1 MTRKQPVGLEK
12 SETRT
17 ALLEAAE
24 RLMGE
29 EGYAAV
35 TSRRLGA
42 YAGVRP
48 QLVHYY
54 FRTMDDLFI
63 AMVRRSAERN
73 LAYVRETL
81 ASGDPLRAL
90 WAQSRNYAGAALSLE
105 LMALANHRKAVRA
118 EMAKHGVEMRE
129 MQREALARYFE
140 ARGIAGQI
148 SPGVVTAILAGV
160 GTYLALEE
168 RIGMETAH
176 AETAAFVEAVLER
189 LSATGEAHWPD
200 TAAEKFGR
208 TPKKS

>member
-54 FRTMDDLFI
+54 FRTI
-63 AMVRRSAERN
+63 E
-73 LAYVRETL
+73 
-81 ASGDPLRAL
+81 
-90 WAQSRNYAGAALSLE
+90 
-105 LMALANHRKAVRA
+105 AN
-118 EMAKHGVEMRE
+118 
-129 MQREALARYFE
+129 
-140 ARGIAGQI
+140 
-148 SPGVVTAILAGV
+148 S
-160 GTYLALEE
+160 
-168 RIGMETAH
+168 
-176 AETAAFVEAVLER
+176 R
-189 LSATGEAHWPD
+189 LSCQIKVTEASD
-200 TAAEKFGR
+200 GMIVR
-208 TPKKS
+208 LPKSQH